1 MTKRTPAPDPFNNP
15 FGKLKLDQPKKPEA
29 AKPAPPPPPK
39 PKRSAEEDEAA
50 LFLEA
55 MGEVQQKKP
64 DRKHVDDHARP
75 DPRKLAEEESES
87 LAQLAELVALDGPSR
102 DPKLLDRLD
111 RGLFRIDATLP
122 PGDPQTLLVQARR
135 EGKRCVR
142 LAAPPDL
149 SKGRL
154 PKIVLAASGCDVI
167 LRR

>member
-15 FGKLKLDQPKKPEA
+15 FGKLKIDQPKKPSEPA
-29 AKPAPPPPPK
+29 GTRSVPERAKK
-39 PKRSAEEDEAA
+39 GNDDEAA

-55 MGEVQQKKP
+55 MGEVQHKKP
-64 DRKHVDDHARP
+64 DRKHVDDSVRP
-75 DPRKLAEEESES
+75 DPRKLVEDESES
-87 LAQLAELVALDGPSR
+87 LAQLAELVSEGISR
-102 DPKLLDRLD
+102 DPKLLARLD
-111 RGLFRIDATLP
+111 QGLFRLDATLP
-122 PGDPQTLLVQARR
+122 PGDAQTLLVQARKD
-135 EGKRCVR
+135 GKRCVR

>member
-15 FGKLKLDQPKKPEA
+15 FGKLKVEAPKKNEPPP
-29 AKPAPPPPPK
+29 KPAPPPK
-39 PKRSAEEDEAA
+39 AKRTSDEDEAA

-55 MGEVQQKKP
+55 MGEVQHKKP
-64 DRKHVDDHARP
+64 DRKHVDDTARP
-75 DPRKLAEEESES
+75 DPRKLVEEESES
-87 LAQLAELVALDGPSR
+87 LAQLAELVAGDTPSR
-102 DPKLLDRLD
+102 DPKLLERLD
-111 RGLFRIDATLP
+111 RGLFHLDATLP
-122 PGDPQTLLVQARR
+122 PGDAQTLLVQARR

-154 PKIVLAASGCDVI
+154 PKIVLAASGCDVL